1 MRQVW
6 GLAFL
11 GALLF
16 ASCNLSTAEPREA
29 VIKFLR
35 AVKEAD
41 TLAILQGF
49 TFEAPYT
56 ILPDTGLWPEG
67 DARNDTLMAARLLG
81 ELTPGGTV
89 FLRWMDRRM
98 VVGESE
104 VQGDSAKVEVTSL
117 DQVKGAQFYN
127 KFGLVRGQGHWR
139 IYSFGTEPGP
149 GL

>member
-1 MRQVW
+1 MRQAL
-6 GLAFL
+6 GLALL
-11 GALLF
+11 GGLF
-16 ASCNLSTAEPREA
+16 ISACSLSATEPREA

-35 AVKEAD
+35 AVKVAD

-49 TFEAPYT
+49 TLEAPYT

-81 ELTPGGTV
+81 ELSPGGTIHR
-89 FLRWMDRRM
+89 RWLERRM

-104 VQGDSAKVEVTSL
+104 VHGDSAKVEVTSL
-117 DQVKGAQFYN
+117 DQIKGSQVYN
-127 KFGLVRGQGHWR
+127 KFGLVRGRGLWR
-139 IYSFGTEPGP
+139 IYSFSTEAGP